1 MIATAGGTWRSEQ
14 CIPLVEMLSKNVL
27 VLNDECTEY
36 GINQCSYGHFVDVAR
51 FQRLNDFSVDQARLS
66 IAFPRAVVILLAAVE
81 EERPRVADDRFLYLF
96 CCGGNSF
103 LPLDVSH

>member
-1 MIATAGGTWRSEQ
+1 MIATASGTWRSEQ
-14 CIPLVEMLSKNVL
+14 CIPLVEMLAKNVL
-27 VLNDECTEY
+27 VLNDECTEN
-36 GINQCSYGHFVDVAR
+36 GINQCGYGHFIDVAR

-96 CCGGNSF
+96 RRGGNSF
-103 LPLDVSH
+103 LPLYVSY